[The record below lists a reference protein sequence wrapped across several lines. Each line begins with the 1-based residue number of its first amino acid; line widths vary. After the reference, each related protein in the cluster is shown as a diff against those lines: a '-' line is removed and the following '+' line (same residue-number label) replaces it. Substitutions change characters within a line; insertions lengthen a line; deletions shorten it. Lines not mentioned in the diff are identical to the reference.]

1 MPQRPAPSAPRRAA
15 GWVRRRPPPVRLAAS
30 AAGAPVL
37 AVLVGADDSGGP
49 LLSRAAAEALTA
61 AGLDPDRVVARARAT
76 TTPGEAV
83 AVPLLHEGPREAV
96 VLVGCGGATPAQ
108 WRRAGAALARRSPPG
123 AVDLVVG
130 RVGGPRPAARVQA
143 LVEGWLLASYTPPR
157 RPARA
162 AEPRELVLVA
172 RAAADLEPAVRAAQ
186 TAAEATW
193 LARDLTAT
201 PSDLKTPE
209 WLADRAL
216 EVAAERG
223 LTTRLWDVPALA
235 ADGFGGILGVG
246 QGSAR
251 PPRLVQL
258 GYRPAGSVRWPHVV
272 LVGKGVTF
280 DTGGISLKPAEA
292 MVPMK
297 TDMAGA
303 GAVLAAMAAL
313 PSVAAPV
320 RVTALLA
327 CAENMPSG
335 AAQRPG
341 DVLTSYG
348 GRTVEVLNTDAEG
361 RLVLADALAYADAR
375 LAPDAL
381 VDVATLTGAATF
393 GLGRRHAALYATS
406 DRLARGLETAAG
418 ATGER
423 VWRMP
428 LPEEYVPA
436 LASPVADLAHVPHQP
451 AAWGGGSITAA
462 LFLRTF
468 AGGRPW
474 AHLDIAGTGRADA
487 DEHEVVK
494 GATGYGARLLISW
507 LAAGASGV
515 RRAGR
520 PGGRGRR

>member
-1 MPQRPAPSAPRRAA
+1 METP
-15 GWVRRRPPPVRLAAS
+15 G
-30 AAGAPVL
+30 GAPVL
-37 AVLVGADDSGGP
+37 AVLVGSDGSGRP
-49 LLSRAAAEALTA
+49 TLTRAAAQAVVA
-61 AGLDPDRVVARARAT
+61 AELDPDRVLARSRAKSAA
-76 TTPGEAV
+76 GEAV
-83 AVPLLHEGPREAV
+83 AIPLLQDGPRESL
-96 VLVGCGGATPAQ
+96 VLVGCAGDTPTE
-108 WRRAGAALARRSPPG
+108 WRRAGAALARRSPAG
-123 AVDLVVG
+123 AVELVLG
-130 RVGGPRPAARVQA
+130 RLSGPRPAARVQA
-143 LVEGWLLASYTPPR
+143 LIEGWLLAAYAPPR
-157 RPARA
+157 RPVRA
-162 AEPRELVLVA
+162 PEPRELIVVA
-172 RAAADLEPAVRAAQ
+172 RAAADLAAAVRAAQ
-186 TAAEATW
+186 TAAGATW
-193 LARDLTAT
+193 LARDLAAT

-223 LTTRLWDVPALA
+223 LSTRLWDVPALA

-246 QGSAR
+246 QGSTR

-258 GYRPAGSVRWPHVV
+258 GYRPPGSAQWPHVV
-272 LVGKGVTF
+272 LVGKGITF
-280 DTGGISLKPAEA
+280 DTGGLSIKPADA

-313 PSVAAPV
+313 PEVAAPV

-335 AAQRPG
+335 TAQRPG

-375 LAPDAL
+375 LAPDAM

-406 DRLARGLETAAG
+406 DRLAGGLESAADV
-418 ATGER
+418 TGER

-428 LPEEYVPA
+428 MPDAYVPA
-436 LASPVADLAHVPHQP
+436 LASPVADLAHVPHRP

-462 LFLRTF
+462 LFLRAFT
-468 AGGRPW
+468 GDRPW

-494 GATGYGARLLISW
+494 GATGFGARLLIAW
-507 LAAGASGV
+507 LAGGAAGV
-515 RRAGR
+515 RRGPR
-520 PGGRGRR
+520 PAGRGRR